1 MQSLVKFLSINA
13 QPLIG
18 IDASRYPGELRTGTE
33 TYSRELID
41 AIADIPDL
49 PFSVRCYVNRA
60 DDVSLQRL
68 ARLGDVKSIPFPRFW
83 THARLSLEVTRHRPN
98 LLFVPSH
105 VIPAVHPRSVV
116 TIHDLG
122 YLHEPDAHSL
132 RQRRMLDLTT
142 RWNARRAAHIIAISE
157 TTRADLMR
165 FYGTAEQKITVV
177 YHGVNDQFNPA
188 TANDQR
194 RIRALLDL
202 PEHFVLALGT
212 IQPRKN
218 LVRLAQAVATL
229 QDQIPDLTLVLA
241 GKRGWMADSVIAG
254 IRTELPDSRFRE
266 LGYVPAADLSALY
279 SAASVTAMVSSYEGF
294 GLPVLEAFRCGA
306 PLVISDTPTL
316 IEVAGDAAL
325 IARTT
330 SVPDLASQLAVA
342 IADAGIREQMR
353 ARGLRR
359 AASFSWSAAARKTV
373 EVLDHVSHDRM
384 P

>member
-241 GKRGWMADSVIAG
+241 GKRGWMAESVIAG

-266 LGYVPAADLSALY
+266 LGYVPAADLSTLY

-359 AASFSWSAAARKTV
+359 AAGFSWSAAARKTV
-373 EVLDHVSHDRM
+373 EVLDRVSRDRM

>member
-1 MQSLVKFLSINA
+1 LQSLVKLLSINA

-49 PFSVRCYVNRA
+49 PFSVRCYVNQA

-83 THARLSLEVTRHRPN
+83 THVRLSLEVIRHRPN
-98 LLFVPSH
+98 LLFIPSH

-122 YLHEPDAHSL
+122 YLHEPDAHPL

-165 FYGTAEQKITVV
+165 FYGTAEEKITVV

-188 TANDQR
+188 TDNDQR
-194 RIRALLDL
+194 RIRALHDL

-229 QDQIPDLTLVLA
+229 QNQIPDLTLVLA

-254 IRTELPDSRFRE
+254 IRAALPDSRFRE

-359 AASFSWSAAARKTV
+359 AASFSWSAAAQKTV
-373 EVLDHVSHDRM
+373 EILDRVSHDRM

>member
-1 MQSLVKFLSINA
+1 LQSLAKSLSIIA

-49 PFSVRCYVNRA
+49 PFSVRCYVNQA
-60 DDVSLQRL
+60 DDESVQRL

-83 THARLSLEVTRHRPN
+83 THARLSLEVIRHRPN
-98 LLFVPSH
+98 LLFIPSH

-122 YLHEPDAHSL
+122 YLHEPDAHPL

-165 FYGTAEQKITVV
+165 FYGTAEEKITVV

-188 TANDQR
+188 TDNDQR
-194 RIRALLDL
+194 RIRALYDL

-241 GKRGWMADSVIAG
+241 GKRGWMADSVIAD
-254 IRTELPDSRFRE
+254 IRKELPDSRFRE

-279 SAASVTAMVSSYEGF
+279 SAASVTAMVSTYEGF

-373 EVLDHVSHDRM
+373 EVLDRVSRDRM